1 MDTLTDPRT
10 ALWERRKVTTEKLA
24 TLTLYRATLC
34 GCDRCHDSDRIEEM
48 GALSARATEAIN
60 ELGNQICERKPTCAP

>member
-24 TLTLYRATLC
+24 TLRAYQGALC
-34 GCDRCHDSDRIEEM
+34 GCDRCNDSDRIEEL
-48 GALSARATEAIN
+48 GALITRATEAIA
-60 ELGNQICERKPTCAP
+60 ELGNQICERG